1 MVQRV
6 AHGRLTILKFYV
18 NESQDECINMEELEG
33 VIQRDLE
40 KLKAGK
46 KDYQGIGRTYR
57 IRGNGVTSNVRIGDD
72 LKSSRPPP
80 PPRWAPLIPAVCENE
95 KILKGIFEFNYM
107 DRCFQMM

>member
-1 MVQRV
+1 MENKILSLSELAERMSVSKQRVQQFTQDGLVQRV
-6 AHGRLTILKFYV
+6 AHGRLTIPKFYV
-18 NESQDECINMEELEG
+18 NESQDECLNMEELEG

-72 LKSSRPPP
+72 LKSSRPPT
-80 PPRWAPLIPAVCENE
+80 PR
-95 KILKGIFEFNYM
+95 
-107 DRCFQMM
+107 